1 MYDITK
7 FIKKHEIYYP
17 TALLEIK
24 NGHKR
29 SHWMWYIFPQL
40 KDLGYSSTSKYYGL
54 EGKKEVL
61 EYMNNSYLKNNM
73 LEICE
78 ELYKLDENIEDIFEY
93 PDYLKLN
100 SSMTLFEYS
109 FPNEKIFSKIINKFY
124 KGKRDEKSL
133 NILNNQY

>member
-61 EYMNNSYLKNNM
+61 EYMNNLYLKNNM

-133 NILNNQY
+133 NILNNQH

>member
-40 KDLGYSSTSKYYGL
+40 KDLGYSSTSKYYGKKK
-54 EGKKEVL
+54 KKEVL

-133 NILNNQY
+133 NILNNQH

>member
-1 MYDITK
+1 MCYISK

-17 TALLEIK
+17 IALLEIK
-24 NGHKR
+24 SGHKR

-40 KDLGYSSTSKYYGL
+40 KDLGHSSTSKYYGL

-61 EYMNNSYLKNNM
+61 EYMNNSYLKNYM

-133 NILNNQY
+133 NILNNQH